1 MKLFATSINPID
13 YKIRRGDMKDIMPL
27 QLPAILGYDLAGQ
40 VVALGEGVTGVK
52 VDALV
57 LAVTEP
63 DLRGVCDLQ
72 SRRPGAYAGWRST
85 PSRPAF
91 CPWCC

>member
-1 MKLFATSINPID
+1 
-13 YKIRRGDMKDIMPL
+13 MPL

-57 LAVTEP
+57 LALATT
-63 DLRGVCDLQ
+63 DIRGVCHLQ
-72 SRRPGAYAGWRST
+72 SRRPGAYAGWAQPRRGRRFA
-85 PSRPAF
+85 PGAD
-91 CPWCC
+91 